1 MDPNSQEYIDLY
13 SYVASL
19 TPVVYK
25 AMKDW
30 EKKRLEVEKK
40 MAAGNPCAAKNPCAA
55 QNPCSG
61 KNPCAAKNPC
71 APNR

>member
-13 SYVASL
+13 AYVASL
-19 TPVVYK
+19 TPQVYK

-30 EKKRLEVEKK
+30 EQKRLVAEKK
-40 MAAGNPCAAKNPCAA
+40 MAAENPCAAKNPCAV
-55 QNPCSG
+55 

-71 APNR
+71 AVKKK

>member
-19 TPVVYK
+19 TPEVSK
-25 AMKDW
+25 AMKAW
-30 EKKRLEVEKK
+30 EKKRLAAEKK
-40 MAAGNPCAAKNPCAA
+40 MAGSNPCA
-55 QNPCSG
+55 G

-71 APNR
+71 AVKDK